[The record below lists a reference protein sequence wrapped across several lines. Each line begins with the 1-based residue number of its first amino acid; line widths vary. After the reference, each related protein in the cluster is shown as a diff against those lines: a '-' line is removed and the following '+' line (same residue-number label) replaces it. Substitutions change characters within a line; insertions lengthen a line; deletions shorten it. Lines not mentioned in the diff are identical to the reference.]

1 MVTITIKEN
10 SKQAKAVIEM
20 LKAFDF
26 VEFKESKVEKPKKIK
41 TTPKIAIDISLEE
54 EKKGK
59 VNFYKNSNDLFKN
72 FEIKSTSSKQ
82 SS

>member
-20 LKAFDF
+20 LKTFDF
-26 VEFKESKVEKPKKIK
+26 VEIKESKMSKQINTKAKSK
-41 TTPKIAIDISLEE
+41 SAIEISLEE

-59 VNFYKNSNDLFKN
+59 IYFYKNSSDLFKKVLN
-72 FEIKSTSSKQ
+72 V
-82 SS
+82 

>member
-26 VEFKESKVEKPKKIK
+26 VEFQEPRVDKPKKIK
-41 TTPKIAIDISLEE
+41 TTPKTAIEISLEE

-59 VNFYKNSNDLFKN
+59 INLYKNSSDLFKKVLN
-72 FEIKSTSSKQ
+72 V
-82 SS
+82 

>member
-20 LKAFDF
+20 LKTFAF
-26 VEFKESKVEKPKKIK
+26 VEIKETKVGKPTNTKPKSKS
-41 TTPKIAIDISLEE
+41 AIELSLEE

-59 VNFYKNSNDLFKN
+59 IKEYKNSDDLFKKVLN
-72 FEIKSTSSKQ
+72 V
-82 SS
+82 

>member
-20 LKAFDF
+20 LKTFDF
-26 VEFKESKVEKPKKIK
+26 VEIKESKISKPINTKAKSK
-41 TTPKIAIDISLEE
+41 SAIEISLEE

-59 VNFYKNSNDLFKN
+59 INFYKDSSDLFKKVLN
-72 FEIKSTSSKQ
+72 V
-82 SS
+82 

>member
-10 SKQAKAVIEM
+10 CKQAKAVIEM

-26 VEFKESKVEKPKKIK
+26 VEFKDPGFGKPNEIKIK
-41 TTPKIAIDISLEE
+41 QKSALEISLEE

-59 VNFYKNSNDLFKN
+59 INFYKNSSDLFKKVLN
-72 FEIKSTSSKQ
+72 V
-82 SS
+82 

>member
-26 VEFKESKVEKPKKIK
+26 VEFKDPEFGKPKNIK
-41 TTPKIAIDISLEE
+41 TTRKSAIEISLEE

-59 VNFYKNSNDLFKN
+59 INFYKNSSDLFKKVLN
-72 FEIKSTSSKQ
+72 V
-82 SS
+82 

>member
-20 LKAFDF
+20 LKTFDF
-26 VEFKESKVEKPKKIK
+26 VEIKEPKMSKSINTK
-41 TTPKIAIDISLEE
+41 TKSKSAIEISLEE

-59 VNFYKNSNDLFKN
+59 INFYKNSNDLFNKVLN
-72 FEIKSTSSKQ
+72 V
-82 SS
+82 

>member
-20 LKAFDF
+20 LKTFDF
-26 VEFKESKVEKPKKIK
+26 VEIKKSKMVKPINKKAK
-41 TTPKIAIDISLEE
+41 SKSAIEISLEE

-59 VNFYKNSNDLFKN
+59 INFYKDSSDLFKKVLN
-72 FEIKSTSSKQ
+72 V
-82 SS
+82 